1 MFISLFLCK
10 LELDPQF
17 EIINGVLQ
25 ENKKHEVLKLIK
37 VISLGDRWMGEI
49 QVKGN
54 ILQVGRDEGRFGKPD
69 GFGFEI
75 SLGSPRF

>member
-17 EIINGVLQ
+17 EIINGVLR
-25 ENKKHEVLKLIK
+25 ENGKHEVLKLIK
-37 VISLGDRWMGEI
+37 VISLDRWMGEI

-69 GFGFEI
+69 GLGFEI
-75 SLGSPRF
+75 SLGS